1 MIAWSVRC
9 RALLSGVPR
18 VRAVLAAGAFACCV
32 VAEGAAMDPLFA
44 LIDEMRQAQPIRQ
57 EWLEQRLRV
66 SFIEQPAL
74 STEYFRVLHAPSS
87 SEVREVKAVELR
99 IPVAESATSGPL
111 VVIDVDSA
119 VRCIAQD
126 EIEKHYGAN
135 PALQVPTPRQ
145 PPSSPLNYEYRFPWG
160 RLSFGVSRT
169 APECLTR
176 VVVDYVKASR

>member
-1 MIAWSVRC
+1 MIVRSVRC
-9 RALLSGVPR
+9 RALFNAVPR

-44 LIDEMRQAQPIRQ
+44 MIDEMRHAQPMRR

-66 SFIEQPAL
+66 SFVEQPAL

-87 SEVREVKAVELR
+87 PEVREVKGVELR

-111 VVIDVDSA
+111 VVIDVDST
-119 VRCIAQD
+119 VRCIPQD

-169 APECLTR
+169 PPECLTR
-176 VVVDYVKASR
+176 VVVDYAKPSR